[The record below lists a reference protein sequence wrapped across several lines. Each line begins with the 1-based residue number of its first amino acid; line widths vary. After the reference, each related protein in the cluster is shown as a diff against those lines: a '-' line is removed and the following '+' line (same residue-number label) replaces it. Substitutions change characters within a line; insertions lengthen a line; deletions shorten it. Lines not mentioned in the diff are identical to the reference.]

1 MTENERN
8 ILRNE
13 RMNQIRIA
21 LSQRAGIAKA
31 IVKEFG
37 EQGFNTIQ
45 REVRRD
51 IRQWVESVV
60 SDHESRGIK
69 NDIEGLHMFL
79 WEQNRDENIDFT
91 YQDDKKSGIR
101 TYTVTRCPIAEYAC
115 ENGIQDWGRFFFCD
129 QYKLIAKTYNPSI
142 KFICHKRMMDG
153 KGCCSFS
160 YREAQSM
167 EDGQTSNHVL

>member
-13 RMNQIRIA
+13 RMSQIRIA

-31 IVKEFG
+31 VVKQFG
-37 EQGFNTIQ
+37 EQGFETIK
-45 REVRRD
+45 REVGRD

-60 SDHESRGIK
+60 RDHESRGIK

-79 WEQNRDENIDFT
+79 WEQNRDENIEFT

-101 TYTVTRCPIAEYAC
+101 VYTVTRCPIAEYAC
-115 ENGIQDWGRFFFCD
+115 DNGIEEWGRFFFCD
-129 QYKLIAKTYNPSI
+129 QYELIAKTYNPGI
-142 KFICHKRMMDG
+142 TFICHERMMDG
-153 KGCCSFS
+153 KACCSFS
-160 YREAQSM
+160 YKLPQSK
-167 EDGQTSNHVL
+167 E